1 MSAMISGE
9 VDSTPYAFGTVR
21 LPPGWVFPD
30 SALPVQLVQPESV
43 YGPRQLVSSVHQTL
57 KAFAQKAN
65 TSPNKGM
72 ELLLRIAGTRQI
84 KEALKLKPTGT
95 AVLVVFG
102 KGASKE
108 FARLVKDNGWKDAG
122 DVASREGE
130 LDAIERSLLL

>member
-1 MSAMISGE
+1 MISGE

-21 LPPGWVFPD
+21 LPPNWVFPD
-30 SALPVQLVQPESV
+30 SALPVQLVRPESV

-65 TSPNKGM
+65 TGRDRGM
-72 ELLLRIAGTRQI
+72 ELLLRIAGTRQV

-95 AVLVVFG
+95 AVLIVFG

-108 FARLVKDNGWKDAG
+108 FARLVKDEGWTDAG
-122 DVASREGE
+122 DVPSCDGE